1 MTKDER
7 RSVAARAR
15 AKGPAELHAP
25 TQDEVVFECRNVTV
39 ELRSSAGMTCICRGI
54 DFDVREGEFV
64 SIMGRSGSGKTTLLR
79 TLGGLLSPQPGSTVR
94 YCGEPVDGP
103 PRGVITVFQ
112 NYAASL
118 LPWRTVEKNV
128 ALGLE
133 GKVPKDE
140 TSQRVAEALAMVG
153 LRARATD
160 YPWRL
165 SGGMQQRVQLARALA
180 MRPAVL
186 LMDEPFG
193 ALDAMTKTALQ
204 DELLQVY
211 ARTGATIVFVTHD
224 VDEALYLS
232 DRVLILQGDPSR
244 VGETVD
250 VDCARPRDQVE
261 TKQSDGFLA
270 LRRKVY
276 ESIVQL
282 DG

>member
-1 MTKDER
+1 MKANEQ
-7 RSVAARAR
+7 SVTEQA
-15 AKGPAELHAP
+15 PAEDRP
-25 TQDEVVFECRNVTV
+25 QPQPRKTFECRNLSV
-39 ELRSSAGMTCICRGI
+39 ELRSSAGVACICRSL

-79 TLGGLLSPQPGSTVR
+79 ILGGLLSPTPGSTAR
-94 YCGEPVDGP
+94 YYGQQVDGP

-133 GKVPKDE
+133 GKVSKDE
-140 TSQRVAEALAMVG
+140 KAERVAEALAMVG
-153 LRARATD
+153 LSKRAKD

-180 MRPAVL
+180 MRPSVL
-186 LMDEPFG
+186 LLDEPFG
-193 ALDAMTKTALQ
+193 ALDAMTKTTLQ

-211 ARTGATIVFVTHD
+211 KQTGATVVFVTHD

-232 DRVLILQGDPSR
+232 DRVLILQGDPSTI
-244 VGETVD
+244 GESVA
-250 VDCARPRDQVE
+250 VQCSRPRHQIE
-261 TKQSDGFLA
+261 TKQSEGFLT

-276 ESIVQL
+276 EAIMQG
-282 DG
+282 DD